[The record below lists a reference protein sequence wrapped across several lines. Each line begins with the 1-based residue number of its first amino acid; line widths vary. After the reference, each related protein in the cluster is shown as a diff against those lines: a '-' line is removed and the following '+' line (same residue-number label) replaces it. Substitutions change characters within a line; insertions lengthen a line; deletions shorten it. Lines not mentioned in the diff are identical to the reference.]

1 MTSRWLLVSSADST
15 KVRTSPITGLGYVRD
30 GQTGSHPTTTVAQVP
45 LTLERTPTKVGS
57 PRSVARSARCTP
69 RLDRHLPTESPCGGG
84 GLPPH
89 FWAFAHCVQECPS
102 TFARDWHEVAVGV
115 KFLSPISSIASN
127 VSTLEEGNPLLHK
140 ANGGARGIRTL
151 DPSYPGYRI
160 SSSHSARPPTS
171 VVVHPELNGRTIDAL
186 TSSGIRPRPARW
198 GSWWGSEN
206 TRVGSN
212 PSALVP
218 GAATP
223 RSPPAVQ
230 RWGRAVARPLAEAG
244 RLRGRTGVKLPCA
257 HRAGLPEESEGC
269 SPATRSASAA

>member
-1 MTSRWLLVSSADST
+1 MSVNVPGVATMGGKLELHDEPLVVGFLRGLDEGQDIA
-15 KVRTSPITGLGYVRD
+15 ITGLGYVRD

-102 TFARDWHEVAVGV
+102 TFATDWHEVAVGV

-160 SSSHSARPPTS
+160 SRSPERGAGQGTPGHLVFRTASVGAPRGMQGNPRWDSVGPRDRLCAARPK
-171 VVVHPELNGRTIDAL
+171 R
-186 TSSGIRPRPARW
+186 
-198 GSWWGSEN
+198 
-206 TRVGSN
+206 
-212 PSALVP
+212 
-218 GAATP
+218 
-223 RSPPAVQ
+223 
-230 RWGRAVARPLAEAG
+230 
-244 RLRGRTGVKLPCA
+244 
-257 HRAGLPEESEGC
+257 
-269 SPATRSASAA
+269 

>member
-115 KFLSPISSIASN
+115 KFLSPITSIASN
-127 VSTLEEGNPLLHK
+127 GSTLEEGNPLLHK

-160 SSSHSARPPTS
+160 SSAAPSTGLGDRSARDCT
-171 VVVHPELNGRTIDAL
+171 EGWWR
-186 TSSGIRPRPARW
+186 RPAR
-198 GSWWGSEN
+198 
-206 TRVGSN
+206 
-212 PSALVP
+212 
-218 GAATP
+218 TP
-223 RSPPAVQ
+223 RS
-230 RWGRAVARPLAEAG
+230 RPGLLAPYV
-244 RLRGRTGVKLPCA
+244 RLLRRSGHPSLRRRG
-257 HRAGLPEESEGC
+257 ESRGD
-269 SPATRSASAA
+269 

>member
-45 LTLERTPTKVGS
+45 LTLDRTPTKVGS

-84 GLPPH
+84 GRPPH

-160 SSSHSARPPTS
+160 SSSC
-171 VVVHPELNGRTIDAL
+171 LG
-186 TSSGIRPRPARW
+186 RPRPSLMVHIVFRRATIEALPSTGVR
-198 GSWWGSEN
+198 SRAFWWGS
-206 TRVGSN
+206 
-212 PSALVP
+212 P
-218 GAATP
+218 
-223 RSPPAVQ
+223 
-230 RWGRAVARPLAEAG
+230 
-244 RLRGRTGVKLPCA
+244 
-257 HRAGLPEESEGC
+257 
-269 SPATRSASAA
+269 